1 MKDYYLI
8 LRVDRDASGEDIRRA
23 HRKLVLRYHPD
34 RTPKHDNER
43 FREVQEAYEV
53 LRDEGKR
60 EIYNDS
66 LKKHEEHADPPA
78 KPVHGGAMSLW
89 EEFGS
94 VMPGIDEI
102 LDHIRKDFFG
112 PIRKMEL
119 LKELNVEFIM
129 NPHEAASGA
138 RQPLDVPVYER
149 CPACDG
155 RGGAFPFTCL
165 HCDGEGRIWG
175 RRTVSVRIPPG
186 VQDGAT
192 FRIPLQQLGIKH
204 LFLNVYIRIQPH

>member
-8 LRVDRDASGEDIRRA
+8 LRVGRDASGEDIRRA
-23 HRKLVLRYHPD
+23 HRKLVLQYHPD
-34 RTPKHDNER
+34 RTPAHDNER

-53 LRDEGKR
+53 LRDEARR
-60 EIYNDS
+60 EDYNDR
-66 LKKHEEHADPPA
+66 LKKHEEHTDPHPG
-78 KPVHGGAMSLW
+78 PVHGGPLSLW

-112 PIRKMEL
+112 PIRKVEP
-119 LKELNVEFIM
+119 LKELNVEFVM

-138 RQPLDVPVYER
+138 TQPLDVPVYKH
-149 CPACDG
+149 CPNCDG
-155 RGGAFPFTCL
+155 RGGAFPFPCL
-165 HCDGEGRIWG
+165 HCDGEGWTWG
-175 RRTVSVRIPPG
+175 KRTVLVRVPPG

-192 FRIPLQQLGIKH
+192 LRIPLQQLGIQH
-204 LFLNVYIRIQPH
+204 LCLNIHIRIQPH